1 VRPTLKFTRREAS
14 LIVSKDILVLSTVS
28 QDRWPHSVP
37 VSYVYAKER
46 KNYVE
51 VLLGFGLGII
61 AIVFGSGFIAR
72 TCNLVFP
79 TSPNSPGCQDSASN
93 LYGLVGLV
101 LVPLG
106 ALAIVASMVVLIG
119 RKHV

>member
-1 VRPTLKFTRREAS
+1 MN
-14 LIVSKDILVLSTVS
+14 
-28 QDRWPHSVP
+28 
-37 VSYVYAKER
+37 AKES
-46 KNYVE
+46 KSYVE
-51 VLLGFGLGII
+51 VILGFGLGII

-93 LYGLVGLV
+93 LNGLAGLV

-106 ALAIVASMVVLIG
+106 ALAVVASMVVLIG
-119 RKHV
+119 RKQV

>member
-1 VRPTLKFTRREAS
+1 MNT
-14 LIVSKDILVLSTVS
+14 
-28 QDRWPHSVP
+28 
-37 VSYVYAKER
+37 KES

-51 VLLGFGLGII
+51 VILGLVLGIVS
-61 AIVFGSGFIAR
+61 IVIGSLFIAR

-79 TSPNSPGCQDSASN
+79 TSPNSPACQDSASN
-93 LYGLVGLV
+93 LYGIVGLV

-106 ALAIVASMVVLIG
+106 ALAVVAGIAVLRG

>member
-1 VRPTLKFTRREAS
+1 MNVKE
-14 LIVSKDILVLSTVS
+14 SKS
-28 QDRWPHSVP
+28 
-37 VSYVYAKER
+37 
-46 KNYVE
+46 YVE
-51 VLLGFGLGII
+51 VILGFGLGII

-93 LYGLVGLV
+93 LFGLVGLV

-106 ALAIVASMVVLIG
+106 ALAVIASTAVLTG